1 MNDRVY
7 RHILLPAF
15 APVLFLVVATM
26 PVDFLGCANR
36 GLLAAAIALLSIFG
50 GIGAAVTGLRG
61 RQRGDSDAHW
71 WSTTALIL
79 ALPAVL
85 LIVFA

>member
-7 RHILLPAF
+7 RHILLPTF
-15 APVLFLVVATM
+15 APVLFLIVATT

-36 GLLAAAIALLSIFG
+36 GMLAAAIALLSIFAG
-50 GIGAAVTGLRG
+50 MGAAATGLRG
-61 RQRGDSDAHW
+61 RMRGDSGSHW
-71 WSTTALIL
+71 WATTALIL

-85 LIVFA
+85 LIIFA

>member
-15 APVLFLVVATM
+15 APILFLAVATT
-26 PVDFLGCANR
+26 PVEILGCANR
-36 GLLAAAIALLSIFG
+36 GLLAFAIALLSVLG
-50 GIGAAVTGLRG
+50 GIGAAVIGLRG
-61 RQRGDSDAHW
+61 RLRGGSDNHW
-71 WSTTALIL
+71 WATTALIL

-85 LIVFA
+85 LIIFA